1 MKTKITSKNKN
12 VINIKIN
19 TERKE
24 KVKRKKRV
32 AKRPSSPKGRSSYSG
47 GGGGYGNMP
56 PIIIQPHQPMVFPQ
70 YNQPDFINQVRD
82 TNHIINHTNQ
92 QQPVEDPPQSHIP
105 IAHIV
110 NEPSIPLSPF
120 INSTATTP
128 IPIAQSIS
136 KKPHHSKVEKNND
149 FINDTSTHPVSIA
162 KALDDEADV
171 FENYYTP
178 NKKPHSSPNLDTIQN
193 YYDNNETNE
202 DNNDAL
208 FTNPMISL
216 TGLRKEPEPEVID
229 LVQKAKKDKN
239 NLSRANYHSKADD
252 FSLDKYNS
260 LLEKYYSL
268 NPNLKVD
275 SEFEGKKGSRSLYA
289 KLMGKVNK
297 AERKKQPRQVDEP
310 LELIPLQV
318 SKKKKKNFVILP

>member
-12 VINIKIN
+12 IINIKIN

-24 KVKRKKRV
+24 KSKRKRRV
-32 AKRPSSPKGRSSYSG
+32 SKKPSSHSGGG
-47 GGGGYGNMP
+47 GGGGYGNIP

-70 YNQPDFINQVRD
+70 YNQQDFINQVRD

-92 QQPVEDPPQSHIP
+92 QQPVEHPPQSHIP
-105 IAHIV
+105 IAQVIH
-110 NEPSIPLSPF
+110 EPSIPSSPF
-120 INSTATTP
+120 INPTNTTP
-128 IPIAQSIS
+128 APFVQSIS
-136 KKPHHSKVEKNND
+136 KKSHHSKVEKNND
-149 FINDTSTHPVSIA
+149 FINDTSTHPVSLA

-171 FENYYTP
+171 FEKYYTP
-178 NKKPHSSPNLDTIQN
+178 NKKTHSSPNLDTIQN
-193 YYDNNETNE
+193 YYDNNENYE

-216 TGLRKEPEPEVID
+216 TGLRKEPESEVID

-239 NLSRANYHSKADD
+239 DLSRANYHSKADD

-260 LLEKYYSL
+260 LIEKYYSL

-275 SEFEGKKGSRSLYA
+275 SEFEGKKPSRSLYA

-310 LELIPLQV
+310 LELVPLQV